1 MAKLEIG
8 TVLKT
13 TKLKTVKVLSQLGEG
28 GQGTVYLVD
37 YDGQEKALK
46 WYHENACRGNKKEF
60 IENLKENVEKGSPSS
75 AFLWPEDVTEV
86 SHNSVGYI
94 MELRPKDYV
103 VLSKFLLKQKFASF
117 QTCVDAMINIV
128 NAFRMLHNKGYS
140 YQDINDGNFFINP
153 NNGKVLICDN
163 DNVAPFGYNMGVK
176 GKSRYMAPEVVLSKT
191 EPNKASD
198 RFSMAVLLFMLLCK
212 AHPLE
217 GHNTNPACLKKDFER
232 KIYGESPLFIF
243 DPIDNRNRPIKG
255 VHNNAIV
262 MWPEL
267 PDYIKEAFVN
277 SFSQKALKNPG
288 ARLIEREWLDVLLR
302 FRNSIVKCSK
312 CGNEEFV
319 NNENYICSCCN
330 QSLGV
335 MNSIIL
341 PHYTIPAVPGVTLYR
356 QQFGNCSDEEAL
368 NKVLQI
374 IQSKKDPN
382 NIGLGNAGN
391 KTWLCENSSGQKKSV
406 AHKEILPLR
415 SGYKIYVYGVE
426 IKIN

>member
-198 RFSMAVLLFMLLCK
+198 RF
-212 AHPLE
+212 
-217 GHNTNPACLKKDFER
+217 
-232 KIYGESPLFIF
+232 
-243 DPIDNRNRPIKG
+243 
-255 VHNNAIV
+255 
-262 MWPEL
+262 
-267 PDYIKEAFVN
+267 
-277 SFSQKALKNPG
+277 
-288 ARLIEREWLDVLLR
+288 
-302 FRNSIVKCSK
+302 
-312 CGNEEFV
+312 
-319 NNENYICSCCN
+319 
-330 QSLGV
+330 
-335 MNSIIL
+335 
-341 PHYTIPAVPGVTLYR
+341 
-356 QQFGNCSDEEAL
+356 
-368 NKVLQI
+368 
-374 IQSKKDPN
+374 
-382 NIGLGNAGN
+382 
-391 KTWLCENSSGQKKSV
+391 
-406 AHKEILPLR
+406 
-415 SGYKIYVYGVE
+415 
-426 IKIN
+426 